1 MAVIL
6 GMVYYV
12 NLLFAVTLSKE
23 NITLLRKF
31 SGTTFS
37 LQALLFE
44 SILTDNSSLISSLLA
59 DNKELLRY
67 LKKFNQESAK
77 LFSIINKDK
86 HRLGKK
92 IDRIKKD
99 YTNKGNIAA
108 SYEKLYSI
116 RSEMNNK

>member
-1 MAVIL
+1 
-6 GMVYYV
+6 
-12 NLLFAVTLSKE
+12 LFAVTLSKE

-31 SGTTFS
+31 SGTTFY

-44 SILTDNSSLISSLLA
+44 SILTDNSSLITSLLA

-86 HRLGKK
+86 HKLGKK